1 MRIMLPDPETREVV
15 EALIALDPKLGPKL
29 NGFVYENASTAEIQR
44 RTDLVHRVTTS
55 TARALLAAKIVM
67 PSGDTSLR
75 AEIEKSLSDA
85 RRAPALRELAL
96 SIVQAEAD
104 TDDDAFRDQKEI
116 PDSLFNQRIAHIREF
131 LAH

>member
-1 MRIMLPDPETREVV
+1 MRIMLPDAETREVV

-29 NGFVYENASTAEIQR
+29 SSFVYETHSRAEILR

-67 PSGDTSLR
+67 PSGDNDLR

-85 RRAPALRELAL
+85 RRAPALRDLAL
-96 SIVQAEAD
+96 SIVQAESD
-104 TDDDAFRDQKEI
+104 TEDDAFRDQKEI
-116 PDSLFNQRIAHIREF
+116 PDALFNQRIAHIREF

>member
-1 MRIMLPDPETREVV
+1 M
-15 EALIALDPKLGPKL
+15 
-29 NGFVYENASTAEIQR
+29 
-44 RTDLVHRVTTS
+44 VHRVTTS

-67 PSGDTSLR
+67 PSGDTGLR

-85 RRAPALRELAL
+85 RRAPALRDLAL

-104 TDDDAFRDQKEI
+104 TNDDAFRDQREI
-116 PDSLFNQRIAHIREF
+116 SDSLFNQRIARIREF

>member
-1 MRIMLPDPETREVV
+1 MRIMLPDPETHEVV
-15 EALIALDPKLGPKL
+15 EALIALDPQLGPKL
-29 NGFVYENASTAEIQR
+29 SGFVYETHSRAEILR

-67 PSGDTSLR
+67 PSGDTKLQ

-85 RRAPALRELAL
+85 RHAPALRDLAL
-96 SIVQAEAD
+96 SIVKAEVD
-104 TDDDAFRDQKEI
+104 TEDDAFRDKKSI
-116 PDSLFNQRIAHIREF
+116 PDAVFNRRLAHIREF